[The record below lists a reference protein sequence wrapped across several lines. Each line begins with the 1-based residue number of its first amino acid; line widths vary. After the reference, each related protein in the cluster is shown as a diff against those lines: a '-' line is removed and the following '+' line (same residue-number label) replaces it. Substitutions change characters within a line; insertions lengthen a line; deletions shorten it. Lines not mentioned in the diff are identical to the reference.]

1 MPHRLGLDS
10 LSISARKRQM
20 GYSFSH
26 LIASY
31 QAGIG
36 ILINCDLYNDKK
48 AHEKMHSKT
57 ADFISSK
64 NVHA

>member
-1 MPHRLGLDS
+1 
-10 LSISARKRQM
+10 M